1 MEARL
6 RSVIPTGSAVR
17 VSPDTPSS
25 KANGA
30 VPGWW
35 WLRCASAAGRAPPAC
50 SRWLEMGVRELF
62 ELKGRVAL
70 VTGGSRGRG
79 LQIAQALRG
88 MGGKI
93 AISARKPAEVEEAK
107 AQPAEQG
114 IDAPTGVNDL
124 NQPEH

>member
-70 VTGGSRGRG
+70 VTGGSRGLGRE
-79 LQIAQALRG
+79 IAHAPG
-88 MGGKI
+88 EIGAKI
-93 AISARKPAEVEEAK
+93 PINGRKPAGLQESNSQLPHNASI
-107 AQPAEQG
+107 PHHL
-114 IDAPTGVNDL
+114 P
-124 NQPEH
+124 

>member
-30 VPGWW
+30 APSSW

-62 ELKGRVAL
+62 ELKGRGAL
-70 VTGGSRGRG
+70 VTGGSPGRRPPS
-79 LQIAQALRG
+79 AQAL
-88 MGGKI
+88 GGNGAKN
-93 AISARKPAEVEEAK
+93 AINLGTPPQRE
-107 AQPAEQG
+107 
-114 IDAPTGVNDL
+114 
-124 NQPEH
+124 

>member
-50 SRWLEMGVRELF
+50 SRRLQMGVRELF

-70 VTGGSRGRG
+70 VTGGLRG
-79 LQIAQALRG
+79 LRLENPQAPVEIGPNIADIG
-88 MGGKI
+88 
-93 AISARKPAEVEEAK
+93 RKPPHVEGANSPL
-107 AQPAEQG
+107 AHQG
-114 IDAPTGVNDL
+114 NLALTVVN
-124 NQPEH
+124 